1 MGTDLQRLL
10 PISLCLLS
18 ALCGAE
24 ELRWGYS
31 PSNGMPYVES
41 IDHELARGF
50 IRDLGE
56 RVGELLHLKVRF
68 IETPDKRVETSLQ
81 QGGIHLLC
89 INNPQWM
96 SAPQKLHW
104 SPSLFE
110 EEDAL
115 AQRNDTPEFVDV
127 AALRGRTL
135 GTSLGY
141 VYTQPL
147 MDAFTNRTIQRN
159 DVRDLETRLH
169 MLEHGRL
176 DAIVDMRR
184 PMEFLLAEHSNLA
197 IRVNHSALQR
207 YSIHCAYGPQL
218 PIPAERLDAALKSLV
233 DDGSIQRMLTRQ
245 NQMMRQR
252 R

>member
-1 MGTDLQRLL
+1 MQRLL
-10 PISLCLLS
+10 PICLYLMS
-18 ALCGAE
+18 ALCSAD

-50 IRDLGE
+50 VRDLGE
-56 RVGELLHLKVRF
+56 KVGQLLNADVRF
-68 IETPDKRVETSLQ
+68 IETPDKRVEASLQ

-104 SPSLFE
+104 SPSLFD
-110 EEDAL
+110 EEDVL
-115 AQRNDTPEFVDV
+115 AQRTNPPTLSDLGT
-127 AALRGRTL
+127 LRGRSL

-141 VYTQPL
+141 VYPQPL
-147 MDAFTNRTIQRN
+147 MEAFASGAIHRN

-169 MLEHGRL
+169 MLQRGRL

-184 PMEFLLAEHSNLA
+184 SLEFLLAEHAGLTVTIN
-197 IRVNHSALQR
+197 RGALQR
-207 YSIHCAYGPQL
+207 YSIHCSYGPSL
-218 PIPAERLDAALKSLV
+218 PIPAERLDAVLQRLV
-233 DDGSIQRMLTRQ
+233 DDGSIQRMLA
-245 NQMMRQR
+245 NQSQWLRQR

>member
-1 MGTDLQRLL
+1 MGTDLPRLL
-10 PISLCLLS
+10 LICLCLASVLCS
-18 ALCGAE
+18 AD

-41 IDHELARGF
+41 IDHELAHGF

-56 RVGELLHLKVRF
+56 RVGQLLNLEVRF
-68 IETPDKRVETSLQ
+68 VETPDKRVEASLQ
-81 QGGIHLLC
+81 QGSIQLLC

-96 SAPQKLHW
+96 SAPEKLHW

-110 EEDAL
+110 EEDVL
-115 AQRNDTPEFVDV
+115 AQRSDAPALNTLD
-127 AALRGRTL
+127 ALRGHTL

-141 VYTQPL
+141 VYPPAL
-147 MDAFTNRTIQRN
+147 MEAFASHAIRRN

-169 MLEHGRL
+169 MLEHNRL

-184 PMEFLLAEHSNLA
+184 PLEFLLREHPGLS
-197 IRVNHSALQR
+197 IRVNPGILQR
-207 YSIHCAYGPQL
+207 YSIRCSYGPTL
-218 PIPAERLDAALKSLV
+218 PIPAERLDAALQTLV
-233 DDGSIQRMLTRQ
+233 DDGSIQRMLAQQ
-245 NQMMRQR
+245 NQLLRQR